1 MKVRATLSATYRYK
15 SSATHAE
22 SVDPTVY
29 PLLVVSEQSHQSA
42 PGSASALLK
51 LHLLQLR
58 MARQAC
64 TVHT

>member
-29 PLLVVSEQSHQSA
+29 PLLVVSEQSQ
-42 PGSASALLK
+42 ASALLK